1 MIPFALRESDS
12 APYLV
17 KLQEK
22 IGMNHNPS
30 VNGGPFLFQEAGLES
45 LRDCQANY
53 VQLVQVRTVSI
64 VMSLYLAIGLVIFN
78 TTYKFDMNSI
88 RN

>member
-30 VNGGPFLFQEAGLES
+30 VNGGPFLFQEARLES
-45 LRDCQANY
+45 LSDCHANY
-53 VQLVQVRTVSI
+53 
-64 VMSLYLAIGLVIFN
+64 F
-78 TTYKFDMNSI
+78 FFF
-88 RN
+88 